1 MRIVDS
7 HTHIMTPWVAERRN
21 ELSRTDPCFAAL
33 YSNPGAKLATAEELI
48 RSMDDA
54 EVSASIVLNI
64 GWRDHELCVRTNDYL
79 LESGSR
85 WPDRIIPY
93 CMIQPAAGDAAVRE
107 LERCAAAGARG
118 IGELRPD
125 MQGYTLLDTELLSPV
140 VTAAMARKMAILVH
154 VSEPVGHEYPG
165 KGAVTPDQ
173 PYALAR
179 AFPDATLVCAHW
191 GGGLPFYALM
201 PEVRDA
207 LANVYYDTA
216 ATQYLY
222 SPNVFESVVQI
233 VGARRVLFGSDYPLI
248 GHRRALDH
256 ARGAGLGPEDEAA
269 LLGGNAAR
277 LLRGEAPGG

>member
-1 MRIVDS
+1 MRIVDC
-7 HTHIMTPWVAERRN
+7 HTHIMTPWVAEHRN
-21 ELSRTDPCFAAL
+21 ELSHVDPCFGAL
-33 YSNPGAKLATAEELI
+33 YSNPGAKLATAEDLI
-48 RSMDDA
+48 RSMDEA

-64 GWRDHELCVRTNDYL
+64 GWRDIEMCVRTNDYL

-93 CMIQPAAGDAAVRE
+93 CMVQPTAGDAAVRE

-125 MQGYTLLDTELLSPV
+125 MQGYSLHDSRLLSPV
-140 VTAAMARKMAILVH
+140 VDVAMARKMAILVH
-154 VSEPVGHEYPG
+154 VSEPVGHQYPG
-165 KGAVTPDQ
+165 KGTITPEQ
-173 PYALAR
+173 PYAFAR
-179 AFPDATLVCAHW
+179 TFPGVTLVCAHW

-207 LANVYYDTA
+207 LTHVYYDTA

-222 SPNVFESVVQI
+222 SPKVFESIVQV
-233 VGARRVLFGSDYPLI
+233 VGARHVLFGSDYPLI

-256 ARGAGLGPEDEAA
+256 ARSAGLGPEDEAA

-277 LLRGEAPGG
+277 LLHGEAPRG

>member
-7 HTHIMTPWVAERRN
+7 HTHIMTPWVAEHRD
-21 ELSRTDPCFAAL
+21 ELSRADPCFGAL

-48 RSMDDA
+48 RSMDDS

-93 CMIQPAAGDAAVRE
+93 CMIQPTAGDAAVRE

-125 MQGYTLLDTELLSPV
+125 MQGFTLLDTELLSPV
-140 VTAAMARKMAILVH
+140 VSAAIARKMAVLVH

-165 KGAVTPDQ
+165 KGAVTPEQ
-173 PYALAR
+173 PYAFAR

-207 LANVYYDTA
+207 LTNVYYDTA

-222 SPNVFESVVQI
+222 SPNVFASVIQI
-233 VGARRVLFGSDYPLI
+233 VGARHVLFGSDYPLI

-256 ARGAGLGPEDEAA
+256 ARGAGLRPEDAA
-269 LLGGNAAR
+269 LLLGGNAAR

>member
-7 HTHIMTPWVAERRN
+7 HTHIMAPWVAEHRN
-21 ELSRTDPCFAAL
+21 ELSHVDPCFGAL
-33 YSNPGAKLATAEELI
+33 YSNPGAKLATAEDLI
-48 RSMDDA
+48 RSMDEA

-64 GWRDHELCVRTNDYL
+64 GWRDIEMCVRTNDYL

-93 CMIQPAAGDAAVRE
+93 CMVQPTAGDAAVRE

-125 MQGYTLLDTELLSPV
+125 MQGYSLHDSRLLSPV
-140 VTAAMARKMAILVH
+140 VDVAMARKMAVLVH
-154 VSEPVGHEYPG
+154 VSEPVGHQYPG
-165 KGAVTPDQ
+165 KGTITPEQ
-173 PYALAR
+173 PYAFAR
-179 AFPDATLVCAHW
+179 TFPGVTLVCAHW

-207 LANVYYDTA
+207 LTHVYYDTA

-222 SPNVFESVVQI
+222 SPKVFESIVQV
-233 VGARRVLFGSDYPLI
+233 VGARHVLFGSDYPLI

-256 ARGAGLGPEDEAA
+256 ARSAGLGPEDEAA

-277 LLRGEAPGG
+277 LLHGEAPRG

>member
-1 MRIVDS
+1 MPIVDS
-7 HTHIMTPWVAERRN
+7 HAHIMTPWVATRRD
-21 ELSRTDPCFAAL
+21 ELSHADPCFGAL

-85 WPDRIIPY
+85 WPERIIPY
-93 CMIQPAAGDAAVRE
+93 CMIQPAAGDLAVRE

-125 MQGYTLLDTELLSPV
+125 MQGYTLHDSRLLAPV
-140 VTAAMARKMAILVH
+140 VDAATALEMAILVH
-154 VSEPVGHEYPG
+154 VSEPVGHQYPG
-165 KGAVTPDQ
+165 KGTIMPEQ
-173 PYALAR
+173 PYAFAKS
-179 AFPDATLVCAHW
+179 FPGITLVCAHW

-207 LANVYYDTA
+207 LTNVYYDTA

-222 SPNVFESVVQI
+222 SPRVFESVIQI
-233 VGARRVLFGSDYPLI
+233 VGARHVLFGSDYPLI

-256 ARGAGLGPEDEAA
+256 ARSAGLGPEDEAA

-277 LLRGEAPGG
+277 LLHGEAPRG